1 MSRNDI
7 PCFPYHSRRDS
18 GASTDKEF
26 IVVDISDTVRMFCNE
41 VDRQVESLSYNI
53 DGIIREY
60 SAYRHTGKYDEI
72 VKGLGDKFLDHE
84 CVKVEDDAPIIARA
98 ALDILYRGI
107 TEHIRD
113 LGYMIGAVHD
123 VKLKLNSINRQIR
136 CNAIMM
142 VI

>member
-1 MSRNDI
+1 L
-7 PCFPYHSRRDS
+7 RRDS
-18 GASTDKEF
+18 GGSTDKEF
-26 IVVDISDTVRMFCNE
+26 IVVDISDTVRAFCNE
-41 VDRQVESLSYNI
+41 VDREVESLSYDI
-53 DGIIREY
+53 DAIIRQY
-60 SAYRHTGKYDEI
+60 SAYRHVGRYDEI
-72 VKGLGDKFLDHE
+72 VTGLSNKFLEHG
-84 CVKVEDDAPIIARA
+84 CVKIDDDGPIIARA
-98 ALDILYRGI
+98 ALGTLYRGI

>member
-1 MSRNDI
+1 MSQNDI
-7 PCFPYHSRRDS
+7 PCFPSHLRRDS

-26 IVVDISDTVRMFCNE
+26 IVVDISETVRTFCNE
-41 VDRQVESLSYNI
+41 TDRQVESLSYDI
-53 DGIIREY
+53 DGIIRQY
-60 SAYRHTGKYDEI
+60 SAYRHVGRYDEI
-72 VKGLGDKFLDHE
+72 VTGLANKFLDLG

-98 ALDILYRGI
+98 ALTMYREI
-107 TEHIRD
+107 TDHIRD
-113 LGYMIGAVHD
+113 LGYMVGAIHD

>member
-7 PCFPYHSRRDS
+7 PCFPYHSRRAS

-26 IVVDISDTVRMFCNE
+26 IVVDISDLVREFCND
-41 VDRQVESLSYNI
+41 VDRQVESLSYDI
-53 DGIIREY
+53 EGIIRQY
-60 SAYRHTGKYDEI
+60 SAYRHVGRYDEI
-72 VKGLGDKFLDHE
+72 VTGLSNKFLE
-84 CVKVEDDAPIIARA
+84 LGCVKVEDDAPIIARA
-98 ALDILYRGI
+98 ALTLYRAI
-107 TEHIRD
+107 TDHIRD
-113 LGYMIGAVHD
+113 LEYLVGAIHD